1 MLTAQRALGLKS
13 FQRALTREFD
23 SAGEVQCGVMK
34 DFISQFNFYQV
45 DLIPAQTREIGGI
58 GPE

>member
-1 MLTAQRALGLKS
+1 VIRLLDA
-13 FQRALTREFD
+13 
-23 SAGEVQCGVMK
+23 AGEVQCGVMN
-34 DFISQFNFYQV
+34 DLISQLNFYQV